1 MALEIRASGHGL
13 VPAIG
18 ELIKFPIEGFEVTS
32 TDDRELQVDELD
44 ARTDDGAPISTHEWR
59 IVLEPK
65 SENLPENFTFPE
77 VLANLSTKEDEGLT
91 LQKYEDVDL
100 VAVEQTTPIQ
110 GGSSKSPP
118 YLLLL
123 TPLLLVFSISAY
135 LLFFKKRAEIVI
147 QNGPELP
154 ATLTPVSLLAF
165 LEGLHRDTQ
174 LSKEARVKIQQSIKS
189 LKDRSFG
196 PESDVPT
203 IDELREIAD
212 GLINPLQQAG

>member
-1 MALEIRASGHGL
+1 
-13 VPAIG
+13 
-18 ELIKFPIEGFEVTS
+18 LIKLPIEGFEIAS

-59 IVLEPK
+59 LVLEPK
-65 SENLPENFTFPE
+65 SENPPETFTFPE
-77 VLANLSTKEDEGLT
+77 VLANLSTKDDGGLT

-100 VAVEQTTPIQ
+100 VTVEQTTPIQ

-123 TPLLLVFSISAY
+123 ALVVLLLCISAY
-135 LLFFKKRAEIVI
+135 FLFFKKREDIVI
-147 QNGPELP
+147 QNGPKLP
-154 ATLTPVSLLAF
+154 TTLTPVSLLAF

-174 LSKEARVKIQQSIKS
+174 ISKEARVKIQKSIKS

-196 PESDVPT
+196 PKTDVPN
-203 IDELREIAD
+203 IDELREIAE
-212 GLINPLQQAG
+212 GLIKPLQQAG